1 MEKPFAERTQDKMK
15 EVLMDPNA
23 DGPAIH
29 YYMIR
34 GGEKK
39 ANITVMETG
48 TVGGEY
54 IKTYG
59 HYHVTDFKE
68 TYKIIHGNGLVLLQM
83 RKKDTNGNF
92 IDDEIESFESITV
105 GPGDIVEIP
114 PFSGHLLVNTGNTWL
129 VTSDDSMF
137 NPSGD
142 SSSMPKHADYEVVK
156 KMQGFA
162 YYVVDKNG
170 KPEFVKNDRY
180 KSVPEIEKIEGKK
193 QALPSGAKQRR
204 K

>member
-59 HYHVTDFKE
+59 HYHVTDFK
-68 TYKIIHGNGLVLLQM
+68 
-83 RKKDTNGNF
+83 
-92 IDDEIESFESITV
+92 
-105 GPGDIVEIP
+105 
-114 PFSGHLLVNTGNTWL
+114 
-129 VTSDDSMF
+129 
-137 NPSGD
+137 
-142 SSSMPKHADYEVVK
+142 
-156 KMQGFA
+156 
-162 YYVVDKNG
+162 
-170 KPEFVKNDRY
+170 
-180 KSVPEIEKIEGKK
+180 
-193 QALPSGAKQRR
+193 
-204 K
+204 